1 MRLALS
7 HPLFLTLL
15 TLRGLALLELQ
26 VEVIV
31 VNSTGAIE
39 HPHQQDNGYK
49 GYHGNGIDMQPNIPF
64 RCKSYRIR
72 KSAHH
77 LTKREKEML
86 TGAMEGVI
94 ESGMYGRVVNQHGL
108 PMWQV

>member
-1 MRLALS
+1 MVMVCNRMITFQIS
-7 HPLFLTLL
+7 PTY
-15 TLRGLALLELQ
+15 RSG
-26 VEVIV
+26 
-31 VNSTGAIE
+31 
-39 HPHQQDNGYK
+39 
-49 GYHGNGIDMQPNIPF
+49 
-64 RCKSYRIR
+64 CKSYRIR

-86 TGAMEGVI
+86 TGAMKGVI